1 MRNSSEL
8 KKYILTHL
16 PCKCNIKGA
25 KSVKDYKVKSL
36 KTAIVTDIDNN
47 TAVCT
52 LTQSANLEPNKP
64 ATPVIK
70 ILFIFYIIHIFKYI
84 IYM

>member
-1 MRNSSEL
+1 MRTPTLL

-52 LTQSANLEPNKP
+52 LTQSN
-64 ATPVIK
+64 
-70 ILFIFYIIHIFKYI
+70 H
-84 IYM
+84 